1 MDFSALL
8 SDVKRTAASAAQGNS
23 GNNSGNR
30 DTTPHHQQHSRRH
43 ISNNSSNN
51 NSSNNSSSNGYPPR
65 KRQRQNHRG
74 PRSVNERDMK
84 RALSNLPPPLAV
96 PSASACR
103 DEQPFHIALL
113 FITIDDLPYEHVWN
127 EWTSQATDANVQISM
142 LAHAKYP
149 NQVKSELLRSKL
161 LVHPPEKGRGTENAP
176 PFYHSRSPDW
186 GSIEIT
192 RVMLD
197 LVHEGLQV
205 GVKGRN
211 EDARFSTDRYT
222 LGASPTRPVDAFVF
236 VSETCLPVAS
246 LKTFC
251 ATIVPNTSW
260 VNYRNTPNNGYS
272 RQLQFEKI
280 HPCISDSRRYKADQW
295 CLLSRGHAT
304 ALMDVDRHL
313 PSPLWHC
320 FLDTKAS
327 DELYIPTCLSLTG
340 VLTTQVKQK
349 RITYCDWSESAK
361 NPATFSNGKA
371 DLRRIVELS
380 RKEGCL
386 FARKFSPVAPQCTE
400 RTGDMTVEDW
410 KEVILSAE
418 ENVEKK

>member
-23 GNNSGNR
+23 GNNRGNR
-30 DTTPHHQQHSRRH
+30 DTSPHHQQHSRRH
-43 ISNNSSNN
+43 ISNNSSG
-51 NSSNNSSSNGYPPR
+51 NSYSPR

-74 PRSVNERDMK
+74 PRSVNERDM
-84 RALSNLPPPLAV
+84 RHALSNLPPPPAL
-96 PSASACR
+96 PSASAGKH
-103 DEQPFHIALL
+103 EQQFHIALL
-113 FITIDDLPYEHVWN
+113 FITIDDLPYEHIWN
-127 EWTSQATDANVQISM
+127 EWASQATDANVQISI

-161 LVHPPEKGRGTENAP
+161 LVHPPEKGRGNENAP
-176 PFYHSRSPDW
+176 PRYHSRTPSW

-192 RVMLD
+192 RAMLD
-197 LVHEGLQV
+197 LIHEGLQV
-205 GVKGRN
+205 GVEGRN

-222 LGASPTRPVDAFVF
+222 LGGSPTRPVDTFVF
-236 VSETCLPVAS
+236 FSESCLPVVS
-246 LKTFC
+246 MKTFC
-251 ATIVPNTSW
+251 ATIMPNTSW
-260 VNYRNTPNNGYS
+260 VNFRNTPNNGYS

-280 HPCISDSRRYKADQW
+280 HPCISDSHRYKADQW
-295 CLLSRGHAT
+295 CLLSRVHAT
-304 ALMDVDRHL
+304 TLMDVDRHL
-313 PSPLWHC
+313 TSPLWHC

-361 NPATFSNGKA
+361 SPATFSNGKV
-371 DLRRIVELS
+371 DLKRIVELC

-400 RTGDMTVEDW
+400 RTGDMTIEDW
-410 KEVILSAE
+410 KDVILTAE
-418 ENVEKK
+418 EIAESK